1 MLQSKFILTELCVGP
16 TTRALSA
23 RIELS
28 FAVTHGQIPNQ
39 LPPTE
44 LLGLW
49 RCEGDLSTRI
59 GSESVALPLDDAI
72 RFARR
77 TFRSC
82 DVRVRHLC

>member
-49 RCEGDLSTRI
+49 RCEGDFATAIGLLNTAPFGTLLSRQ
-59 GSESVALPLDDAI
+59 S
-72 RFARR
+72 R
-77 TFRSC
+77 
-82 DVRVRHLC
+82 